1 MQLTPRT
8 GNFWSSYYRISDRLI
23 TGECSWSLSGVYVV
37 SLGCVCLP
45 QFICISNLQGVLS
58 NKTGMD
64 DIVWRQTRSF
74 LLMPFSPMPT
84 VDICLW
90 SFKVVQFRLTSAFKV
105 ALPGTRCFLLL
116 QLPPEPLSFGL
127 SLLPQASLSP
137 LKHPDYLR
145 LITEVLLVFHK
156 MDAPH
161 RRWLNKITLGQ
172 AGLYQYPPS
181 CHKLWAPER

>member
-1 MQLTPRT
+1 MRVISIMLLTSRT
-8 GNFWSSYYRISDRLI
+8 GNFWSSYYTKVSLVL
-23 TGECSWSLSGVYVV
+23 GLLGVCVSLSFYVFQISKVY
-37 SLGCVCLP
+37 SRTG
-45 QFICISNLQGVLS
+45 QAWMTFI
-58 NKTGMD
+58 
-64 DIVWRQTRSF
+64 
-74 LLMPFSPMPT
+74 
-84 VDICLW
+84 
-90 SFKVVQFRLTSAFKV
+90 KVVLQE
-105 ALPGTRCFLLL
+105 TRCFLLL
-116 QLPPEPLSFGL
+116 PLPPEPLSFGL

-137 LKHPDYLR
+137 LKHRDYLW